1 MRKTRV
7 FAITCFICF
16 TLIGGCLAI
25 RGDNSYDE
33 ETIVK
38 AEAAAKSYVE
48 NNFRNIESVE
58 LEEPYQSPMGSMKV
72 DGTVNDGQSG
82 FSISLNNDFTVGS
95 ISLGEGFLERFEECS
110 KKSCD
115 Y

>member
-48 NNFRNIESVE
+48 NNFRNIESVQ
-58 LEEPYQSPMGSMKV
+58 LEEPYQSPMGGMKV
-72 DGTVNDGQSG
+72 DGTVNDGQSD

-110 KKSCD
+110 KKNCD